1 MEFFRNI
8 TAPELGVS
16 PIGLDVQSVPNLST
30 PSLSDLV
37 VKQPLINAYDLG
49 NKIPLFPPPSTG
61 SGSGSGSG
69 SGTDVVPDVNSD
81 NTGST
86 DVFTPV
92 PTGSEKTTEQANYY
106 YYPQGSTTPVY
117 TSQTPSVTPVIIDK
131 EYVGLSKTTKTLLTI
146 GGIVAALF
154 VLGVFKNSNVIK

>member
-16 PIGLDVQSVPNLST
+16 PIGIDIQTVPNLNT
-30 PSLSDLV
+30 APSDLFI
-37 VKQPLINAYDLG
+37 KPTIIDSYHLG
-49 NKIPLFPPPSTG
+49 NKIIPLFPPPTDN
-61 SGSGSGSG
+61 GSGSG
-69 SGTDVVPDVNSD
+69 SGTDVVPNANTD
-81 NTGST
+81 NAGST

-92 PTGSEKTTEQANYY
+92 PTGNEKTAEQANYY
-106 YYPQGSTTPVY
+106 YYPQGSNTPVY
-117 TSQTPSVTPVIIDK
+117 AASPSVTAPVVIEK
-131 EYVGLSKTTKTLLTI
+131 EYVGISKTARVWLTI